1 MKQCKSDEILNPK
14 TGRCV
19 KKSGKIGKE
28 IMKSQIPDDT
38 IDAFARMNIAST
50 SISRP
55 KTPSPRTSIVKVE
68 RSGNRKREFDS
79 MKYMSIDQ
87 RTQYILDRFLKRIPT
102 ENGVTLNS
110 AMKRRQQHYIEV
122 GAIAD
127 SQDDEDLK
135 EAVQRGWISKFD
147 VVKYYTLRNGREP
160 KPLLPGAEQIVY
172 SNEEVKPKVTYTST
186 SKTQTQ
192 EVNRGI
198 KDEKSLAEFFDKLE
212 KDEKKS
218 KTASNIL
225 EQGFVDLSL
234 SGASRNK
241 IFSSIRS
248 GMKRER
254 ERIMKDSG
262 ISARDKRK

>member
-38 IDAFARMNIAST
+38 IDAFAGMNIALT
-50 SISRP
+50 SSSRP
-55 KTPSPRTSIVKVE
+55 KTPSPRTSIFKVE

-127 SQDDEDLK
+127 AEDDEDLK

-147 VVKYYTLRNGREP
+147 VVKYYTLKSGKEP

-172 SNEEVKPKVTYTST
+172 SNEEVKPKATKQTST
-186 SKTQTQ
+186 KTQ

-218 KTASNIL
+218 KTTTNIL

-234 SGASRNK
+234 SGANRNK

-254 ERIMKDSG
+254 ERVMKDSG
-262 ISARDKRK
+262 LSARDKRK